1 LDIVA
6 GMETQVARKAV
17 DQFNAPKRTL
27 GDLDAEAAAKVIAAA
42 ADVALVIDAK
52 GIVKDVA
59 FSGKDLTGH
68 GFEKWLGLH
77 WVDTVTIESRAKIE
91 ELLSEAR
98 DKKPVRARQVNH
110 PSPTGT
116 DVPIRYSAV
125 QVAANGRVVVVGR
138 DLRSMS
144 ALQQRLV
151 DVQQSM
157 EREYARLRHAETR
170 YRLLFQIA
178 SEAVL
183 IIDAGQEKI
192 VDANPAATQLLTKAG
207 KKLNGREFSE
217 IFDTDGARAVQAH
230 LAAVRSSGRAEPV
243 MANLTGT
250 KSPIEVSAS
259 LFRQETTAHFLV
271 RLMPGAQGAGAMA
284 PAKSNLFDV
293 VEKLPDGFVVT
304 DLELKVLT
312 ANTAFLELTQVATM
326 EQVRGESLSRWLGR
340 QGVDI
345 NVMMTNLREHGAVK
359 NFASVMRGEFGTT
372 EDVELSAVAVMN
384 GEHPCIGFTIRNVGM
399 RPESKL
405 NGQRALPRSVEQLT
419 GLVGRVSLKE
429 LVRESTDMI
438 ERLCIEAALELT
450 GDNRA
455 SAAEILGLSR
465 QGLYSKLRR
474 YGLGDL
480 EHDGEA

>member
-1 LDIVA
+1 
-6 GMETQVARKAV
+6 METQVARKAV
-17 DQFNAPKRTL
+17 DQFRAPKKTL
-27 GDLDAEAAAKVIAAA
+27 GDLDAEAAAKLIAAA
-42 ADVALVIDAK
+42 ADVALVIDQK
-52 GIVKDVA
+52 GIIKDAV
-59 FSGKDLTGH
+59 FSSKDL
-68 GFEKWLGLH
+68 FEQGVETWIGQH
-77 WVDTVTIESRAKIE
+77 WVDTVTIESRPKIV
-91 ELLSEAR
+91 ELLAEAR
-98 DKKPVRARQVNH
+98 DKKPARARQVNH
-110 PSPTGT
+110 PVPNGS
-116 DVPIRYSAV
+116 DIPIRYSAV
-125 QVAANGRVVVVGR
+125 QVSENGRIVVVGR
-138 DLRSMS
+138 DLRSLS

-170 YRLLFQIA
+170 YRLLFRIA

-183 IIDAGQEKI
+183 IVDAAQEKI
-192 VDANPAATQLLTKAG
+192 VDANPAATQLLIKIG
-207 KKLNGREFSE
+207 KKLSGRDFTE
-217 IFDTDGARAVQAH
+217 IFDAESAKVVQVHLATVRSTGRADPVVAH
-230 LAAVRSSGRAEPV
+230 LAG
-243 MANLTGT
+243 NKQT
-250 KSPIEVSAS
+250 IEVSAS
-259 LFRQETTAHFLV
+259 LFRQETSAHFLV
-271 RLMPGAQGAGAMA
+271 RMMPEAQASTALA
-284 PAKSNLFDV
+284 PAKSSLFDV

-304 DLELKVLT
+304 DLNLKVLT
-312 ANTAFLELTQVATM
+312 ANTAFLELSQVASM
-326 EQVRGESLSRWLGR
+326 EQVRGESLGRWLGR
-340 QGVDI
+340 QGVDV
-345 NVMMTNLREHGAVK
+345 NVMMTNLREYGAVK
-359 NFASVMRGEFGTT
+359 NFATVMRGEFGTT

-419 GLVGRVSLKE
+419 GLVGRVSLKD

-480 EHDGEA
+480 EHDGGDT

>member
-1 LDIVA
+1 
-6 GMETQVARKAV
+6 METQVARKSV
-17 DQFNAPKRTL
+17 DQFRAPKKTL
-27 GDLDAEAAAKVIAAA
+27 GDLDAEVAAKLIAAA

-52 GIVKDVA
+52 GVIKDAV
-59 FSGKDLTGH
+59 FSGKDIAGQ
-68 GFEKWLGLH
+68 GFESWVGQR
-77 WVDTVTIESRAKIE
+77 WVDTVTIESRPKIE
-91 ELLSEAR
+91 ELLAEAR
-98 DKKPVRARQVNH
+98 DGKPPRARQVNH
-110 PSPTGT
+110 PVETGPNLP
-116 DVPIRYSAV
+116 VRYSAV
-125 QVAANGRVVVVGR
+125 QVSENGRIVVVGR
-138 DLRSMS
+138 DLRTMS

-183 IIDAGQEKI
+183 IVGAADEKI
-192 VDANPAATQLLTKAG
+192 VDANPAASQLLSKLG

-217 IFDTDGARAVQAH
+217 VFDAASARAVQAH
-230 LAAVRSSGRAEPV
+230 LAAVRTAGRADPV
-243 MANLTGT
+243 QARIAGT
-250 KSPIEVSAS
+250 KGHIEVSAS

-271 RLMPGAQGAGAMA
+271 RMMPDAQQSKAVV

-293 VEKLPDGFVVT
+293 VERLPDGFVVT
-304 DLELKVLT
+304 DLNLKILT
-312 ANTAFLELTQVATM
+312 ANAAFLELAQVASL
-326 EQVRGESLSRWLGR
+326 EQARGEHLGRWLGR
-340 QGVDI
+340 QGVDV
-345 NVMMTNLREHGAVK
+345 NVMMTNLREYGAVK

-384 GEHPCIGFTIRNVGM
+384 GEQPCVGFTIRNVGM

-419 GLVGRVSLKE
+419 GLVGRVSLKD

-480 EHDGEA
+480 EQDGDG

>member
-1 LDIVA
+1 
-6 GMETQVARKAV
+6 METQVARKKV
-17 DQFNAPKRTL
+17 DQFRAPKKTL
-27 GDLDAEAAAKVIAAA
+27 GDLDAESAAKVIAAA

-52 GIVKDVA
+52 GVIKDAV
-59 FSGKDLTGH
+59 FSSKDLFDQ
-68 GFEKWLGLH
+68 GFDQWIGQR
-77 WVDTVTIESRAKIE
+77 WVDTVTIESRQKIE
-91 ELLSEAR
+91 ELLDEAR
-98 DKKPVRARQVNH
+98 DEKPARARQVNH
-110 PSPTGT
+110 PAPGGP
-116 DVPIRYSAV
+116 DVPIRYSAI

-138 DLRSMS
+138 DLRSLS
-144 ALQQRLV
+144 VLQQRLV
-151 DVQQSM
+151 EVQQSM

-170 YRLLFQIA
+170 YRLLFQLA

-183 IIDAGQEKI
+183 IVGASDEKI
-192 VDANPAATQLLTKAG
+192 VDANPAAVQLLVKMG
-207 KKLNGREFSE
+207 KKLSGREFSE
-217 IFDTDGARAVQAH
+217 VFDAEGARAVQTH
-230 LAAVRSSGRAEPV
+230 LAAVRSAGRSDPV
-243 MANLTGT
+243 RVRLAGSKAQL
-250 KSPIEVSAS
+250 EVSAS
-259 LFRQETTAHFLV
+259 LFRQETTSHFLV
-271 RLMPGAQGAGAMA
+271 RLVPGAHASKAET

-293 VEKLPDGFVVT
+293 VERLPDGFVVT
-304 DLELKVLT
+304 DLNLKVLT
-312 ANTAFLELTQVATM
+312 ANAAFLELSQVTSI
-326 EQVRGESLSRWLGR
+326 EQVRGEHLGRWLGR
-340 QGVDI
+340 QGVDV
-345 NVMMTNLREHGAVK
+345 NVMMTNLREYGAVK

-384 GEHPCIGFTIRNVGM
+384 GDQPCIGFTIRNVGM

-419 GLVGRVSLKE
+419 GLVGRVSLKD

-480 EHDGEA
+480 EQDGDA